1 MYIKFYEW
9 KENDKY
15 ILDQYGRIYLKET
28 KEQIP
33 FKDVE
38 ILDNYVNSL
47 IGMNE
52 HQAML
57 YNVEPTKTLE
67 ELGIKK

>member
-1 MYIKFYEW
+1 MKNVIFYEW
-9 KENDKY
+9 KGNDKY

-28 KEQIP
+28 KERIP

-38 ILDNYVNSL
+38 ILDNYVSSL
-47 IGMNE
+47 IGMDE

-57 YNVEPTKTLE
+57 YNVEPTKILN
-67 ELGIKK
+67 